1 MNVRRIFISLT
12 LALVLTAGAAC
23 GGDGDEAATPPA
35 PTTTAPR
42 ATAATLPPGPAP
54 TFATIPPP
62 EGVESFDVVAS
73 HTTEPVNY
81 PQTPPVGGPHHNSWE
96 TCVFRDRP
104 VTSETA
110 VHSLEHGAIWI
121 TYRPDLPADQIAVLA
136 RLANT
141 RTDVLASRWDVGLP
155 APVVASSWG
164 RQLKLESA
172 TDPRLLQFV
181 QAFTGRGPESAP
193 C

>member
-1 MNVRRIFISLT
+1 MNVRRNVLSVSLL
-12 LALVLTAGAAC
+12 LALSGGAAC
-23 GGDGDEAATPPA
+23 GGDGDEAATVPT
-35 PTTTAPR
+35 PTTTPVPTAP
-42 ATAATLPPGPAP
+42 TLPPGPAP

-62 EGVESFDVVAS
+62 QGVESFDVAPS
-73 HTTEPVNY
+73 HTTEPVSY
-81 PQTPPVGGPHHNSWE
+81 PQTPPVGGAHSFSWE

-121 TYRPDLPADQIAVLA
+121 TYRPDVPPDQLAVLS
-136 RLANT
+136 RLADT
-141 RTDVLASRWDVGLP
+141 RKDVLVSRWDAGLP

-164 RQLKLESA
+164 RQLKLDSA
-172 TDPRLLQFV
+172 TDPRLMQFIL
-181 QAFTGRGPESAP
+181 AFTGRGPESAP

>member
-1 MNVRRIFISLT
+1 MNVRRAFSWFG
-12 LALVLTAGAAC
+12 LVLLLASGVAC
-23 GGDGDEAATPPA
+23 GGDGDGAAPAPA
-35 PTTTAPR
+35 PTTAPIR
-42 ATAATLPPGPAP
+42 TSATSPPGPAP

-73 HTTEPVNY
+73 HTTEPVTY
-81 PQTPPVGGPHHNSWE
+81 PQTPPVGGPHHFTWE

-121 TYRPDLPADQIAVLA
+121 TYRPDLPADQLAVLA
-136 RLANT
+136 QLGTNRK
-141 RTDVLASRWDVGLP
+141 DVLVSRWDVGLP
-155 APVVASSWG
+155 SPVVASSWG
-164 RQLKLESA
+164 RQLKLDSA
-172 TDPRLLQFV
+172 TDPRLMQFI